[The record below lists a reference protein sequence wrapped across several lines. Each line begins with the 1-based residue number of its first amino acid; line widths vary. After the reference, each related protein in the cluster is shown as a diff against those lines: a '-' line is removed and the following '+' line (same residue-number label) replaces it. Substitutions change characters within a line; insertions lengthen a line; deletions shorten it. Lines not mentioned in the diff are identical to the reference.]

1 MMWRRTSF
9 AFCIASGASA
19 TEELDPILSYP
30 ILSYPIPFRFLSST
44 PFSHRTCFNEAFP
57 KATFLFVAS
66 SAMG

>member
-19 TEELDPILSYP
+19 TEELDP